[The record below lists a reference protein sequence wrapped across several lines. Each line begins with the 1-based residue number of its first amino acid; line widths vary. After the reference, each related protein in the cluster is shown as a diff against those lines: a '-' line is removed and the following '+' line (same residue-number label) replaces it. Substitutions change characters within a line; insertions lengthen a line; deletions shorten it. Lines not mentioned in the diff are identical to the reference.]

1 MGEDWDFTSTSFQ
14 IARDYYYDEFY
25 DRYNTNQR
33 QNREFK
39 RNAKRERK
47 RVACVET
54 EVAQTLAEGMVGAT
68 TNQHCGLDALD
79 HMVGRVP
86 LQAI

>member
-47 RVACVET
+47 RLET
-54 EVAQTLAEGMVGAT
+54 EAAQTLVEGMVGAT
-68 TNQHCGLDALD
+68 TNQHCFLDALD
-79 HMVGRVP
+79 DMVGRVP